1 MPHIFRL
8 FFAVATVFVVA
19 AALLGCSPRYQ
30 PPLTVG
36 TNTWI
41 GYEPLYLARDLGY
54 YEGANLRLVE
64 LASTTQAM
72 DALRVGSLDLAGLTL
87 DEALLLAQEGVPIAV
102 IWVLNT
108 SAGADALLA
117 KPGITTLDA
126 LRGKRIGVEQTAV
139 GGYMLNA
146 ALAQAHLQ
154 VSDIRVVPLPLD
166 EHWPAWQANAIDAV
180 VTFDPVRQ
188 KILNAGGQ
196 VVFSSADI
204 PGQIVDVLVARQSAL
219 ECCRA
224 QIERL
229 IAGQQQALTY
239 LREHPTPAWQHMAQR
254 QGIAPQ
260 ELGQAL
266 AGIDIPDARMNHT
279 LLTQPDTGL
288 AATAQYLAT
297 VMQASRLLP
306 SPPNMADLI
315 RADFAQKATP

>member
-1 MPHIFRL
+1 M
-8 FFAVATVFVVA
+8 
-19 AALLGCSPRYQ
+19 
-30 PPLTVG
+30 
-36 TNTWI
+36 
-41 GYEPLYLARDLGY
+41 
-54 YEGANLRLVE
+54 
-64 LASTTQAM
+64 
-72 DALRVGSLDLAGLTL
+72 
-87 DEALLLAQEGVPIAV
+87 
-102 IWVLNT
+102 
-108 SAGADALLA
+108 
-117 KPGITTLDA
+117 
-126 LRGKRIGVEQTAV
+126 
-139 GGYMLNA
+139 
-146 ALAQAHLQ
+146 
-154 VSDIRVVPLPLD
+154 SDIRVVPLPLD

-196 VVFSSADI
+196 MVFSSADI

-297 VMQASRLLP
+297 VM
-306 SPPNMADLI
+306 
-315 RADFAQKATP
+315 

>member
-1 MPHIFRL
+1 M
-8 FFAVATVFVVA
+8 A

-126 LRGKRIGVEQTAV
+126 LRGKRIGV
-139 GGYMLNA
+139 
-146 ALAQAHLQ
+146 
-154 VSDIRVVPLPLD
+154 
-166 EHWPAWQANAIDAV
+166 
-180 VTFDPVRQ
+180 
-188 KILNAGGQ
+188 
-196 VVFSSADI
+196 
-204 PGQIVDVLVARQSAL
+204 
-219 ECCRA
+219 
-224 QIERL
+224 
-229 IAGQQQALTY
+229 
-239 LREHPTPAWQHMAQR
+239 
-254 QGIAPQ
+254 
-260 ELGQAL
+260 
-266 AGIDIPDARMNHT
+266 
-279 LLTQPDTGL
+279 
-288 AATAQYLAT
+288 
-297 VMQASRLLP
+297 
-306 SPPNMADLI
+306 
-315 RADFAQKATP
+315 

>member
-1 MPHIFRL
+1 M
-8 FFAVATVFVVA
+8 A

-64 LASTTQAM
+64 LASTTQAL

-146 ALAQAHLQ
+146 ALAQANLQ

-204 PGQIVDVLVARQSAL
+204 PGQIVDVLVARKL
-219 ECCRA
+219 N
-224 QIERL
+224 
-229 IAGQQQALTY
+229 G
-239 LREHPTPAWQHMAQR
+239 
-254 QGIAPQ
+254 
-260 ELGQAL
+260 
-266 AGIDIPDARMNHT
+266 
-279 LLTQPDTGL
+279 
-288 AATAQYLAT
+288 
-297 VMQASRLLP
+297 
-306 SPPNMADLI
+306 
-315 RADFAQKATP
+315 